1 MQQRYVSECVRR
13 RTMSAF
19 PIGNPKSASTV
30 CKTRVVS
37 GSLHVTRSLY
47 MTSKYLIVFT
57 SVMISICYWFILG
70 PTTRCPDNCS
80 LKSRSWESR
89 RWQSSNYGWRE
100 HSLASLLCCAVSGS
114 SSAWTASPV
123 PKLLSCL
130 PAFLV
135 CFCLEQ
141 RVTVMLHQ
149 AGDISWISYVVCQ
162 PKQMREEG
170 GRKEFGVVSLQCQLH
185 SPWSWCVCFP
195 CVVFPSTA
203 NAVSFKWV
211 SVRLELERT
220 PSCLLLRSWLLWGLA
235 FLTEHLQQIFLEF

>member
-123 PKLLSCL
+123 PKLLSVCL
-130 PAFLV
+130 LFWFVFVLSSELQQCCIRQVTSVGFLMSYASQNRCGKREGEKNLESSVCSASSILHGADVCVFLV
-135 CFCLEQ
+135 LCSLPQ
-141 RVTVMLHQ
+141 
-149 AGDISWISYVVCQ
+149 
-162 PKQMREEG
+162 QMQSPSN
-170 GRKEFGVVSLQCQLH
+170 EFLWD
-185 SPWSWCVCFP
+185 WSW
-195 CVVFPSTA
+195 
-203 NAVSFKWV
+203 
-211 SVRLELERT
+211 RE
-220 PSCLLLRSWLLWGLA
+220 LLLA
-235 FLTEHLQQIFLEF
+235 FCYVPDFYGD